1 MPNCDYFALGSDFA
15 QVLDF
20 IFGESECRVF
30 EAYSPFNEE
39 LVEFRAT
46 SEVIERYGSEMSPQ
60 GNGGVLL
67 QLLAPGS
74 GEVVIERL
82 GTDAERF
89 RYAASGWGMIQM
101 QFGHVAKGR
110 LFNSHTSH
118 NTLKRALLWEPHNR
132 SRLGAALAWNWPQV
146 AKTSGRINRFIRKIA
161 VSKIGA
167 RPVLPEAARQI
178 SAGINAV

>member
-1 MPNCDYFALGSDFA
+1 MPNCDYFALGSDFT

-20 IFGESECRVF
+20 IFAESGCRVF

-39 LVEFRAT
+39 LVEFRT
-46 SEVIERYGSEMSPQ
+46 TPEVIARYGSEMSPQ
-60 GNGGVLL
+60 GNGGVFL

-74 GEVVIERL
+74 GEVVVERL
-82 GTDAERF
+82 GTGAETF

-110 LFNSHTSH
+110 LFSSHTNH
-118 NTLKRALLWEPHNR
+118 NTMKRALLWEPHNR
-132 SRLGAALAWNWPQV
+132 ARLGSALAWDWPLV
-146 AKTSGRINRFIRKIA
+146 AKTSGRINRFIRKLG
-161 VSKIGA
+161 VSKLGSRII
-167 RPVLPEAARQI
+167 LPEAARQI